1 MPIKDIIIKIDNKLI
16 YFNQSLSIPVENSN
30 LPMDSMKFR
39 FNNDIFWRIE
49 LIQYSDENK
58 CWHAKV
64 IDYMVKSIETFKNQ
78 KSTRQIE
85 RVEFD
90 KLDWRQLEPQLSS
103 YQAIKLINILY
114 NHNIDTVP
122 KTETINQLPDV
133 PFNKSSY
140 KIPEEVPT
148 PTYRQKIESFNTPE
162 GPYTE
167 HLNIN
172 FSVKFQEAIF
182 INGSVIFKKYIKKIG
197 TEIDFKIEN
206 SCLLEEFDNI
216 KLWFSKKLKTNK
228 INVRSIITL
237 VDQKFSNATASSPE
251 IEMITPNI
259 IESIKY
265 DRTIALTKPPK
276 TNNPEKSIYNTDD
289 LFQLIDP
296 ENRDGNVFNQS
307 GPEIIKSLTQKEFVR
322 NRKQLEY
329 LSDVKQ
335 TVNSKIHYTLNPL
348 FGFIFLNETKLK
360 YHFVWELLQ
369 SHATYVWSIDKENKD
384 INSLYAKIEEI
395 INVIKI
401 IGRDE
406 YKKTYSPKNI
416 GYEFTFKTFDHH
428 DITINSDEGFIKWK
442 RKLDEILA

>member
-1 MPIKDIIIKIDNKLI
+1 MPNKDIIIRIDNKHI
-16 YFNQSLSIPVENSN
+16 YFNHTLSIPVRNSN
-30 LPMDSMKFR
+30 LPMDYMTFR
-39 FNNDIFWRIE
+39 FSDVIFWKIE
-49 LIQYSDENK
+49 LIHYSDVTK

-64 IDYMVKSIETFKNQ
+64 IDYTVKNIETFNKQ
-78 KSTRQIE
+78 KSTRPIE

-90 KLDWRQLEPQLSS
+90 KLDWQQLEPQLSS
-103 YQAIKLINILY
+103 YKAIKLVDNLY
-114 NHNIDTVP
+114 NHNINTVQ
-122 KTETINQLPDV
+122 KTETIYQQTEA
-133 PFNKSSY
+133 PFNKTSY
-140 KIPEEVPT
+140 KIPEEVPNT
-148 PTYRQKIESFNTPE
+148 RYGQEIESFNIPKR
-162 GPYTE
+162 PYTE

-172 FSVKFQEAIF
+172 FSVKFQAATF
-182 INGSVIFKKYIKKIG
+182 INGSVTFKKYIKNIG
-197 TEIDFKIEN
+197 TEIDFSIEN

-216 KLWFSKKLKTNK
+216 KLWFSKKLKTK
-228 INVRSIITL
+228 RFNVRSIITL
-237 VDQKFSNATASSPE
+237 VDRKFSHATTSSPE

-276 TNNPEKSIYNTDD
+276 TDNPEKSIFNTDD
-289 LFQLIDP
+289 LFQLIDS

-307 GPEIIKSLTQKEFVR
+307 GPEIIKSLTQTEFVR

-369 SHATYVWSIDKENKD
+369 SHATYVWSIDIENKD

-395 INVIKI
+395 INIIKI
-401 IGRDE
+401 IGRDG
-406 YKKTYSPKNI
+406 YKKTYSTKNI
-416 GYEFTFKTFDHH
+416 GYEFTFKTIDHH
-428 DITINSDEGFIKWK
+428 DITINSDDGFKKWK
-442 RKLDEILA
+442 RKLDELLA